1 MEELLIKLRRE
12 KIELFGKIKRLES
25 FRGTDEWKTL
35 SVAHKQLLDIQL
47 QSMKTYLEALIGR
60 CLDIEE
66 HLKDKADGKEPVEE
80 EHLKDKAD
88 DKEPVENESK
98 ENDDEDPVKVIIIG
112 LGE

>member
-12 KIELFGKIKRLES
+12 KMELFGKIKRLES

-35 SVAHKQLLDIQL
+35 SVTHKQLLDIQL
-47 QSMKTYLEALIGR
+47 QSMRTYLEALIGR

-66 HLKDKADGKEPVEE
+66 W
-80 EHLKDKAD
+80 LKDKAD

-98 ENDDEDPVKVIIIG
+98 ENDNEDPVKVIIIG

>member
-1 MEELLIKLRRE
+1 MNSEELLMKLRKERM
-12 KIELFGKIKRLES
+12 ELSGKIMKLDK
-25 FRGTDEWKTL
+25 FRRTDEWNKL

-47 QSMKTYLEALIGR
+47 QSMRTYLEALIGR

-66 HLKDKADGKEPVEE
+66 HLN
-80 EHLKDKAD
+80 DKAD

-112 LGE
+112 LGS

>member
-1 MEELLIKLRRE
+1 MEELLIKLKRE
-12 KIELFGKIKRLES
+12 KMELFGKIRRLES

-47 QSMKTYLEALIGR
+47 QSMRTYLEALIGR

-66 HLKDKADGKEPVEE
+66 NLKG
-80 EHLKDKAD
+80 KAD

>member
-12 KIELFGKIKRLES
+12 RMELFGKIKRLES

-47 QSMKTYLEALIGR
+47 QSMRTYLEALIGR

-66 HLKDKADGKEPVEE
+66 HLNDKANDE
-80 EHLKDKAD
+80 
-88 DKEPVENESK
+88 EPVENESK

>member
-12 KIELFGKIKRLES
+12 KMELFGKIKRLES

-47 QSMKTYLEALIGR
+47 QSMRTYLEALIGR

-66 HLKDKADGKEPVEE
+66 HLNDKAN
-80 EHLKDKAD
+80 

>member
-1 MEELLIKLRRE
+1 MEELLIKLKRE
-12 KIELFGKIKRLES
+12 KMELFGKIKRLES

-47 QSMKTYLEALIGR
+47 QSMRTYLEALIGR

-66 HLKDKADGKEPVEE
+66 HLKN
-80 EHLKDKAD
+80 KAD